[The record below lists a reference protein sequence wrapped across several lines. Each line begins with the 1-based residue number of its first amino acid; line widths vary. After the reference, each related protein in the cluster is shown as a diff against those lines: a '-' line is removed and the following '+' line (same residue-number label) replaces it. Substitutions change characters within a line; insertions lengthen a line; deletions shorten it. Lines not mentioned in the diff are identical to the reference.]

1 MIRALYLGNTKQ
13 WKTQHLIQADHSVH
27 DNGRQKARPDD
38 WQTYDVFHFGATQV
52 GQQAQRL
59 SAMAC
64 HYLIFEMNGLLS
76 DLKTIN
82 TDSLYL
88 LSQLFLQRANFISY
102 LCRALAQIFS
112 VWRV

>member
-1 MIRALYLGNTKQ
+1 
-13 WKTQHLIQADHSVH
+13 
-27 DNGRQKARPDD
+27 
-38 WQTYDVFHFGATQV
+38 
-52 GQQAQRL
+52 
-59 SAMAC
+59 
-64 HYLIFEMNGLLS
+64 MNGLLS